1 MATKTK
7 ITAKNKAKPSR
18 KSSSQKKTSKI
29 ATGRPRKQ
37 RATADKEKKAV
48 KQSGDSVEVLAEK
61 KKAFL
66 DTAKSNLGFISAT
79 CKSIGIAPNT
89 FYKWMAE
96 DPEFKAAYD
105 EVYED
110 RREFVESSLYKQIK
124 AGNTTATIFALKSKF
139 GWVEKQQLD
148 IKADVNHKILSFDPL
163 SDNSGNGKKDE

>member
-7 ITAKNKAKPSR
+7 IKAKNKAKPSGSP
-18 KSSSQKKTSKI
+18 SSAKKTSKT

-37 RATADKEKKAV
+37 RAAEDKEKKAV
-48 KQSGDSVEVLAEK
+48 KQSGDPVEVVAEK

-66 DTAKSNLGFISAT
+66 DAARANLGFISAT

-163 SDNSGNGKKDE
+163 SDNSNDGKKD

>member
-7 ITAKNKAKPSR
+7 IKAKNKAKPSGSP
-18 KSSSQKKTSKI
+18 SSAKKTSKT

-37 RATADKEKKAV
+37 RVASDKEKKAV
-48 KQSGDSVEVLAEK
+48 KQSGDSVEVVAEK

-66 DTAKSNLGFISAT
+66 DAAKANLGFISAT
-79 CKSIGIAPNT
+79 CKAVGIAPNT

-124 AGNTTATIFALKSKF
+124 AGNTTATIFALKAKF
-139 GWVEKQQLD
+139 GWKDTQSVEL
-148 IKADVNHKILSFDPL
+148 KADHNISILSFDPL
-163 SDNSGNGKKDE
+163 KKEE

>member
-1 MATKTK
+1 MTAKTK
-7 ITAKNKAKPSR
+7 IKAKNKAKPSGSP
-18 KSSSQKKTSKI
+18 SSAKKTSKT

-37 RATADKEKKAV
+37 RAPSDKEKKAV
-48 KQSGDSVEVLAEK
+48 KLGDSAEVVAEK

-66 DTAKSNLGFISAT
+66 DAAKDNLGFISAT
-79 CKSIGIAPNT
+79 CKAIGIAPNT

-124 AGNTTATIFALKSKF
+124 AGNTTATIFALKAKF
-139 GWVEKQQLD
+139 GWEDHQKIDV
-148 IKADVNHKILSFDPL
+148 KADTNISILSFDPL
-163 SDNSGNGKKDE
+163 KKED

>member
-7 ITAKNKAKPSR
+7 IKAKNKAKPSR

-29 ATGRPRKQ
+29 EAGRPRKQ
-37 RATADKEKKAV
+37 GATADKKKKAI

-66 DTAKSNLGFISAT
+66 ETAKTNLGFISAT

-105 EVYED
+105 EIYEE
-110 RREFVESSLYKQIK
+110 RKEFVESSLYKQIK
-124 AGNTTATIFALKSKF
+124 AGNTTATIFALKAKF
-139 GWVEKQQLD
+139 GWKDTQSVEL
-148 IKADVNHKILSFDPL
+148 KADVNNNIKIFDIDPVA
-163 SDNSGNGKKDE
+163 NKD

>member
-7 ITAKNKAKPSR
+7 IKAKNKAKPSVSP
-18 KSSSQKKTSKI
+18 SSAKKTSKT

-37 RATADKEKKAV
+37 RAASDKEKKAV
-48 KQSGDSVEVLAEK
+48 KLGDPVEVVAEK

-66 DTAKSNLGFISAT
+66 DAAKSNLGFIAAS
-79 CKSIGIAPNT
+79 CKQIGIAPNT

-105 EVYED
+105 EVYEE
-110 RREFVESSLYKQIK
+110 RKEFVESSLYKQIK

-163 SDNSGNGKKDE
+163 SDNSSDGEKD

>member
-7 ITAKNKAKPSR
+7 IKTKNKAKPSGSP
-18 KSSSQKKTSKI
+18 SSAKKTSKT

-37 RATADKEKKAV
+37 RAAENKEKKAV
-48 KQSGDSVEVLAEK
+48 KLGDPVEVVAEK

-66 DTAKSNLGFISAT
+66 DTARANLGFISAT
-79 CKSIGIAPNT
+79 CKAIGIAPNT

-96 DPEFKAAYD
+96 DPDFKAAYD

-124 AGNTTATIFALKSKF
+124 AGNTTATIFALKAKF
-139 GWVEKQQLD
+139 GWEDHQKIDV
-148 IKADVNHKILSFDPL
+148 KADTNISILSFDPL
-163 SDNSGNGKKDE
+163 KKED